1 MMTGGA
7 TITGMTES
15 GRIDEAMGSG
25 TVRVVSLASG
35 SSGNALLVQTG
46 RTAVLVDAGLSARML
61 TSRLRQV
68 GVTPHMLSAVLLTHE
83 HSDHA
88 SGAVAFATQHD
99 LPLISDPRTLAA
111 VFEQSAAKAWM
122 AQAGQATPARA
133 IERVELAV
141 GASSKLHDLDIRSFP
156 VSHDAVAPCGYVL
169 STGAWNVCVAIDTG
183 EAHEPVIE
191 AIRGAQLVVLEAN
204 HEKDRLLAG
213 PYPWHLKRRILSATG
228 HLSNEQASQALIR
241 VLDDRPCWVWLA
253 HLSRTNNT
261 PDLARAQVRDA
272 LLRHGL
278 RHIALQVA
286 PSGVGPVWDTSAL
299 WGTLQPNT
307 APAKTIQPVA
317 VAIPSRSLFEEA

>member
-1 MMTGGA
+1 M
-7 TITGMTES
+7 
-15 GRIDEAMGSG
+15 
-25 TVRVVSLASG
+25 RVVSLASG

-46 RTAVLVDAGLSARML
+46 RTAVLVDAGLSARTL

-88 SGAVAFATQHD
+88 SGAIAFASQHE

-111 VFEQSAAKAWM
+111 VFEQPAAARW
-122 AQAGQATPARA
+122 AVQSGQTLIART
-133 IERVELAV
+133 IDRVELTV
-141 GASSKLHDLDIRSFP
+141 GTSTKLHDLAIRSFP

-169 STGAWNVCVAIDTG
+169 STGAWKVCIAIDTG
-183 EAHEPVIE
+183 ETHEPMIE
-191 AIRGAQLVVLEAN
+191 AMRGAQLVVVEAN
-204 HEKDRLLAG
+204 HEKERLLAG
-213 PYPWHLKRRILSATG
+213 PYPWHLKRRILGSTG
-228 HLSNEQASQALIR
+228 HLSNEQASQALLR

-272 LLRHGL
+272 LLRQGL

-286 PSGVGPVWDTSAL
+286 PPGVGPIWDTSAL
-299 WGTLQPNT
+299 WGSLQPAAG
-307 APAKTIQPVA
+307 APQIATQPV
-317 VAIPSRSLFEEA
+317 VAATPARSLFEGM